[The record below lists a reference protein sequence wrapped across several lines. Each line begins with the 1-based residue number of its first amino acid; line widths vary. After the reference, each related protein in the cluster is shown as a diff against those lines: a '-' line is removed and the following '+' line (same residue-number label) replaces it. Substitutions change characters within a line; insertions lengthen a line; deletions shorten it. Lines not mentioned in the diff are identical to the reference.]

1 MQLMKCARVVDG
13 IVMLGVAMFG
23 RGVEFKFFSRL
34 QSVFTVRIKMCL
46 YIKIYHHEMI
56 LF

>member
-1 MQLMKCARVVDG
+1 MQSMKCARVVDG
-13 IVMLGVAMFG
+13 IVILGVAMFG

-34 QSVFTVRIKMCL
+34 QSVFTVSIKMCL
-46 YIKIYHHEMI
+46 YIKIYYHEMI